1 MGRIFSNGPL
11 KDFVIKPFTDLVFGS
26 TQISVM
32 SPFVT
37 RVEDLI
43 EAAKSGKRVDLLV
56 GLNSATSPAAL
67 SKAHQQHGIEIRY
80 YAHHR
85 FHAKVY
91 LFDTAAMIGSSNL
104 TDPGLMYNRE
114 ATIVLNDADDADD
127 IVDLRAIFEE
137 LWDAAPVLTDA
148 VLGRFTEAR
157 ERFPS
162 AADERIVGFV
172 GEVAPPNVNI
182 GSQIKKPSRVFL
194 ENLGRQISDY
204 RKAFEEVS
212 RVLEE
217 NSLHRAELMPLGG
230 ANQANRFLS
239 WVRATYATGDSWEK
253 VPIRSQTERRDVIVA
268 LGQKWAAPDSDK
280 VSDGYIAG
288 VKEVE
293 STFGSVSAIDEAT
306 KEELTEGLVSLH
318 AFGEQY
324 RFVKREVTLPVAFWN
339 DNDDDVQKVKKTLKY
354 LLYGGGDFV
363 ERLYDVLH
371 VRLLKLSLFGLSCSL
386 ELFGTIKPEEFPPIN
401 QRIVKGLKYIG
412 FDVRGA

>member
-1 MGRIFSNGPL
+1 MGRVFSNGPL
-11 KDFVIKPFTDLVFGS
+11 KDFVINPFTDSVSGS

-37 RVEDLI
+37 RVDDLI

-56 GLNSATSPAAL
+56 GLNSTTSPAAL
-67 SKAHQQHGIEIRY
+67 SKAHQQHGIQVRY

-91 LFDTAAMIGSSNL
+91 LFDTAAIIGSSNL
-104 TDPGLMYNRE
+104 TDAGLMYNRE
-114 ATIVLNDADDADD
+114 ATIVLNDGDDAED

-137 LWDAAPVLTDA
+137 LWDAAPILTDD
-148 VLGRFTEAR
+148 VLKRFAEAHQ
-157 ERFPS
+157 RFSS
-162 AADERIVGFV
+162 AADEKIAGFV

-182 GSQIKKPSRVFL
+182 DSQTKKPSRVFL
-194 ENLGRQISDY
+194 EDLRRQISDY
-204 RKAFEEVS
+204 RKAFVEVS
-212 RVLEE
+212 GVLEE
-217 NSLHRAELMPLGG
+217 DNLHRAELMPLGG

-239 WVRATYATGDSWEK
+239 WVRSTYATGDSWEK
-253 VPIRSQTERRDVIVA
+253 VPVRSQEERRGVIVA
-268 LGQKWAAPDSDK
+268 MGQKWTAPDSDR
-280 VSDGYIAG
+280 VSEAYIAG
-288 VKEVE
+288 VKHVQD
-293 STFGSVSAIDEAT
+293 TFSSVTAIDEAT

-324 RFVKREVTLPVAFWN
+324 RFVKKEVTLPIAFWN
-339 DNDDDVQKVKKTLKY
+339 DNDDVHKVKKTLKY

-363 ERLYDVLH
+363 VRLYDVLYG
-371 VRLLKLSLFGLSCSL
+371 RSLKLRLFGLSCSL